1 MSDNVV
7 NNYKP
12 MPGSSAIPFILLLIL
27 AGCNT
32 RSADDLLKEA
42 KTFDSAQN
50 YSKAILLYDKILSLD
65 INRSDIFLRRAIDK
79 GLMNDVKG
87 EIQDLQE
94 IVRSEKNNVAVL
106 YHLGVAY
113 KNSGSYQKS
122 IETFGQAI
130 RIKSLEKED
139 EGQETGKLQNNFVS
153 NITLPSIYFERAI
166 AFYKVDSAQ
175 KAIDDLSFA
184 ISHNYST
191 KESYYYRALSFLK
204 LKMIENACADL
215 KKSKQNGMSEIADS
229 IAKYCN

>member
-7 NNYKP
+7 NNYNR
-12 MPGSSAIPFILLLIL
+12 MSGSSVIPFILLLVL
-27 AGCNT
+27 AACDNK
-32 RSADDLLKEA
+32 SADDLLKEA

-79 GLMNDVKG
+79 GLTNDVKG
-87 EIQDLQE
+87 EIQDLEE
-94 IVRSEKNNVAVL
+94 IVKSEKNNVAVL

-113 KNSGSYQKS
+113 KSLGHYEKS
-122 IETFGQAI
+122 IEAFSQAI
-130 RIKSLEKED
+130 RIKTSEKE
-139 EGQETGKLQNNFVS
+139 EESQETGKLPSNFVS
-153 NITLPSIYFERAI
+153 NITLPNIYFERAI
-166 AFYKVDSAQ
+166 TFYKVDSAQ
-175 KAIDDLSFA
+175 KAVNDLSFA

-204 LKMIENACADL
+204 LKMIENACVDL
-215 KKSKQNGMSEIADS
+215 KKSQQNGMSEIADS